1 MSLLHLFIHFTYET
15 RILIRY
21 MYIQNRLTETIETA
35 KSTMYVSLK
44 RNYMSIYLMKVRCLK
59 VGKKR
64 RVNDEF
70 CNKCLSTQSP

>member
-35 KSTMYVSLK
+35 KPMMYVSLK
-44 RNYMSIYLMKVRCLK
+44 RNYMSIYLMEVRCLK

-64 RVNDEF
+64 
-70 CNKCLSTQSP
+70 